1 MEQFVAWLQPI
12 VERFG
17 GIGMAIMAFIDCSFV
32 SMPNISDVL
41 IIWQTIE
48 HPDRWLYYAAMT
60 TAGSVAGSMVIY
72 EIGRRSGEAFLLKRF
87 KVEYVAHVRSLFARY
102 GMWVIAVI
110 AMMPPPAP
118 YKVFVLLAG
127 VGGVGPGMFA
137 LAVVIGRGLRYGIE
151 GWLAR
156 VYGAK
161 AADLIK
167 ENATAASLWLLAA
180 AIGAGLAFIWWKRR
194 VGRRTAA

>member
-1 MEQFVAWLQPI
+1 MEEFVAWLQPI

-17 GIGMAIMAFIDCSFV
+17 GVGMAIMAFIDCSFV

-48 HPDRWLYYAAMT
+48 HPDRWLYYAVMT

-87 KVEYVAHVRSLFARY
+87 KPEYVARVRSLFVRY
-102 GMWVIAVI
+102 GMWVITVI

-118 YKVFVLLAG
+118 YKGFVLLAG

-137 LAVVIGRGLRYGIE
+137 LAVAIGRGLRYGIE

-156 VYGAK
+156 VYGAA

-167 ENATAASLWLLAA
+167 ANATAVSLWLLAFTIA
-180 AIGAGLAFIWWKRR
+180 AGVGFIWWKRR

>member
-1 MEQFVAWLQPI
+1 MEEFVAWLQPI

-48 HPDRWLYYAAMT
+48 HPDRWWYYAAMT
-60 TAGSVAGSMVIY
+60 TAWVGGRLHGDLRGRPAEWGSVPA
-72 EIGRRSGEAFLLKRF
+72 EA
-87 KVEYVAHVRSLFARY
+87 
-102 GMWVIAVI
+102 IQ
-110 AMMPPPAP
+110 
-118 YKVFVLLAG
+118 AG
-127 VGGVGPGMFA
+127 VCRSRPVIVRAIRNVGDRRDRHDAAPCAIQGVRAPRWRRRGGPGMFA

-156 VYGAK
+156 VYGA
-161 AADLIK
+161 AATDLIK
-167 ENATAASLWLLAA
+167 DNATAVSLWLLAI
-180 AIGAGLAFIWWKRR
+180 AIAAGLVFVWWKRR

>member
-1 MEQFVAWLQPI
+1 MEEFVAWLQPI

-17 GIGMAIMAFIDCSFV
+17 GVGMAIMAFIDCSFV

-48 HPDRWLYYAAMT
+48 HPDRWLYYAVMT
-60 TAGSVAGSMVIY
+60 TVGSVAGSMVIY

-87 KVEYVAHVRSLFARY
+87 KPEYAARVRSLFVRY
-102 GMWVIAVI
+102 GMWVITVI

-118 YKVFVLLAG
+118 YKAFVLLAG

-137 LAVVIGRGLRYGIE
+137 LAVAIGRGLRYGIE

-156 VYGAK
+156 VYGAA

-167 ENATAASLWLLAA
+167 ENATAVSLWLLAA
-180 AIGAGLAFIWWKRR
+180 TIAAGLGFLWWKRR

>member
-1 MEQFVAWLQPI
+1 MEEFVAWLQPI

-17 GIGMAIMAFIDCSFV
+17 GVGMAIMAFIDCSFI

-87 KVEYVAHVRSLFARY
+87 KPEYVTRVRSLFVRY
-102 GMWVIAVI
+102 GMWVITVI

-118 YKVFVLLAG
+118 YKAFVLLAG

-137 LAVVIGRGLRYGIE
+137 LAVAIGRGLRYGIE

-156 VYGAK
+156 VYGAA

-167 ENATAASLWLLAA
+167 ENATAVSLWLLAA
-180 AIGAGLAFIWWKRR
+180 TIAAGLGFLWWKRR

>member
-1 MEQFVAWLQPI
+1 MEEFVAWLQPI

-17 GIGMAIMAFIDCSFV
+17 GVGMAIMAFVDCSFV

-60 TAGSVAGSMVIY
+60 AAGSVAGSMVIY

-87 KVEYVAHVRSLFARY
+87 KPEYVAHARALFARY
-102 GMWVIAVI
+102 GMWVISVI

-118 YKVFVLLAG
+118 YKAFVLLAG

-137 LAVVIGRGLRYGIE
+137 LAVAIGRGLRYGIE

-167 ENATAASLWLLAA
+167 ENATAVSLWLLAV
-180 AIGAGLAFIWWKRR
+180 AIAAGLVFVWWRRR
-194 VGRRTAA
+194 VGPRTAA

>member
-12 VERFG
+12 VERLG
-17 GIGMAIMAFIDCSFV
+17 GVGMAIMAAIDCSFV
-32 SMPNISDVL
+32 SMPNLSDLLV
-41 IIWQTIE
+41 IWQTIL
-48 HPDRWLYYAAMT
+48 HPGRWWYYAVMT

-72 EIGRRSGEAFLLKRF
+72 EIGRRSGEAFLLRRF
-87 KVEYVAHVRSLFARY
+87 KPEYVSQVRTLFARY
-102 GMWVIAVI
+102 GMWVIALI

-137 LAVVIGRGLRYGIE
+137 LAVFIGRGLRYGIE

-156 VYGAK
+156 VYGE
-161 AADLIK
+161 AAVGLMRD
-167 ENATAASLWLLAA
+167 NVTTVSLWLLGGVLALIVASVLWRRRVRRRAA
-180 AIGAGLAFIWWKRR
+180 A
-194 VGRRTAA
+194 

>member
-1 MEQFVAWLQPI
+1 MEQFAAWLQPI
-12 VERFG
+12 LERFG
-17 GIGMAIMAFIDCSFV
+17 GVGMAIMAFVDCSFV
-32 SMPNISDVL
+32 SMPNISDLL
-41 IIWQTIE
+41 IIWQTIQ
-48 HPDRWLYYAAMT
+48 HPDRWWYYAAMT
-60 TAGSVAGSMVIY
+60 TLGSVAGSMVIY
-72 EIGRRSGEAFLLKRF
+72 EIGRRSGDALVVRRF
-87 KVEYVAHVRSLFARY
+87 KPEYVAHVRSLFTRY

-110 AMMPPPAP
+110 AMLPPPAP
-118 YKVFVLLAG
+118 YKLFVLLAG

-167 ENATAASLWLLAA
+167 ENATAVSLWLLAA
-180 AIGAGLAFIWWKRR
+180 AIAAGLVYVWWKRR
-194 VGRRTAA
+194 VGRRTEA

>member
-1 MEQFVAWLQPI
+1 MEEFVAWLQPI

-17 GIGMAIMAFIDCSFV
+17 GVGMAVMAAIDCSFI

-41 IIWQTIE
+41 IVWQTIE
-48 HPDRWLYYAAMT
+48 HPDRWFYYAFMT
-60 TAGSVAGSMVIY
+60 TLGSVAGSMVIY
-72 EIGRRSGEAFLLKRF
+72 EIGRRGGEAFLLRRF
-87 KVEYVAHVRSLFARY
+87 RPEFVARVRGVFSRY
-102 GMWVIAVI
+102 GMWAIAVI
-110 AMMPPPAP
+110 AMLPPPAP

-151 GWLAR
+151 GWLSR
-156 VYGAK
+156 VYGAE

-167 ENATAASLWLLAA
+167 ENATAATLWLLGITLAGVLAA
-180 AIGAGLAFIWWKRR
+180 AWWQRR
-194 VGRRTAA
+194 VARRPAA

>member
-17 GIGMAIMAFIDCSFV
+17 GVGMAIMAAIDCSFV
-32 SMPNISDVL
+32 SMPNLSDVL

-60 TAGSVAGSMVIY
+60 TLGAVAGSMVIY
-72 EIGRRSGEAFLLKRF
+72 EIGRRSGEAFLLRRF
-87 KVEYVAHVRSLFARY
+87 KPHYVEHVRELFQKY

-110 AMMPPPAP
+110 AMLPPPAP

-127 VGGVGPGMFA
+127 VGGVGPGRFA
-137 LAVVIGRGLRYGIE
+137 LAVIIGRGLRYGIE
-151 GWLAR
+151 GWLSR
-156 VYGAK
+156 VYGAA
-161 AADLIK
+161 AADVIR
-167 ENATAASLWLLAA
+167 ENMTAFSLWIIGLTLA
-180 AIGAGLAFIWWKRR
+180 GVLAGVFWQRR
-194 VGRRTAA
+194 VRRRPAA

>member
-12 VERFG
+12 VERLG
-17 GIGMAIMAFIDCSFV
+17 GVGMLVLAAVDCSFV
-32 SMPNISDVL
+32 SMPNLSDLLV
-41 IIWQTIE
+41 IWQTIE
-48 HPDRWLYYAAMT
+48 HPDRWWYYAAMT
-60 TAGSVAGSMVIY
+60 TLGSIIGSMVIY

-87 KVEYVAHVRSLFARY
+87 KPEYVTHVRALFARY
-102 GMWVIAVI
+102 GMWVIIVI

-118 YKVFVLLAG
+118 YKVFIALAG

-137 LAVVIGRGLRYGIE
+137 LAVLIGRGLRYGIE
-151 GWLAR
+151 GWLSR
-156 VYGAK
+156 IYGAA

-167 ENATAASLWLLAA
+167 ENATAASLWLLAFT
-180 AIGAGLAFIWWKRR
+180 LAVAVMFVWWKRR

>member
-17 GIGMAIMAFIDCSFV
+17 GVGMAIMAAIDCSFV
-32 SMPNISDVL
+32 SMPNASDVL
-41 IIWQTIE
+41 IIWQTIR

-60 TAGSVAGSMVIY
+60 TLGSVVGSMVIY

-87 KVEYVAHVRSLFARY
+87 NPQYVAHVRSLFEKY

-127 VGGVGPGMFA
+127 VGGVGPASFA
-137 LAVVIGRGLRYGIE
+137 LAVAIGRGLRYGIE
-151 GWLAR
+151 GWLSN
-156 VYGAK
+156 VYGP
-161 AADLIK
+161 AAENIIK
-167 ENATAASLWLLAA
+167 DNVTAVSLWFLGITLALVVA
-180 AIGAGLAFIWWKRR
+180 AIVWQRR
-194 VGRRTAA
+194 IRQRPAA

>member
-17 GIGMAIMAFIDCSFV
+17 GVGMAIMAAVDCSFV
-32 SMPNISDVL
+32 SMPNLSDLL
-41 IIWQTIE
+41 IVWQTI
-48 HPDRWLYYAAMT
+48 HYPDRWWYYAAMT
-60 TAGSVAGSMVIY
+60 TLGSVAGSMAIY
-72 EIGRRSGEAFLLKRF
+72 EIGRRSGETFLLRRF
-87 KVEYVAHVRSLFARY
+87 KPEYLTHVRSLFSRY

-137 LAVVIGRGLRYGIE
+137 LAVLMGRGLRYGLE
-151 GWLAR
+151 GWLSR
-156 VYGAK
+156 VYGA
-161 AADLIK
+161 AAVDLMQDH
-167 ENATAASLWLLAA
+167 TAAVSLWLLGGAA
-180 AIGAGLAFIWWKRR
+180 AAGLGAFVWRR
-194 VGRRTAA
+194 RAVRRGAA

>member
-17 GIGMAIMAFIDCSFV
+17 GIGMAIMAFVDCSFV

-48 HPDRWLYYAAMT
+48 HPDRWWYYAAMT
-60 TAGSVAGSMVIY
+60 TVGSVAGSMVIY
-72 EIGRRSGEAFLLKRF
+72 EVGRRSGEAFLLKRF
-87 KVEYVAHVRSLFARY
+87 KPEYVAHVRSLFVRY

-156 VYGAK
+156 VYGAA

-167 ENATAASLWLLAA
+167 ENATAVSLWLLAV
-180 AIGAGLAFIWWKRR
+180 AIAAGLVFVWWKRR

>member
-12 VERFG
+12 VERLG
-17 GIGMAIMAFIDCSFV
+17 GVGMAILAFVDCSFV
-32 SMPNISDVL
+32 SMPNLSDVL
-41 IIWQTIE
+41 IVWQTIA
-48 HPDRWLYYAAMT
+48 HPDRWWYYALMT
-60 TAGSVAGSMVIY
+60 TVGSVAGSMIIY

-87 KVEYVAHVRSLFARY
+87 RPEYVAHVRALFARY
-102 GMWVIAVI
+102 GMWVISVI

-151 GWLAR
+151 GLLSR
-156 VYGAK
+156 IYGDE
-161 AADLIK
+161 AAVLIK
-167 ENATAASLWLLAA
+167 ENATAASLWFLALVIVAVLAGVWWRRSVQRRSA
-180 AIGAGLAFIWWKRR
+180 A
-194 VGRRTAA
+194 